1 LSLTRA
7 ILIVV
12 WCLSMAAAHSVLA
25 YILGYILPR
34 NDSLPDNQRTF
45 VLVAA
50 AVSLVTAVLA
60 LCAVVY
66 VKALWGVMVLGAV
79 SGGMFLYAILQ
90 FALPFNVFVLAL
102 IIGQLLLSRFAIGL
116 NAIDNPGKPRLNP
129 SEEF

>member
-1 LSLTRA
+1 MSLTRA

-25 YILGYILPR
+25 YVLGYLLPR
-34 NDSLPDNQRTF
+34 NDSLPDHQRTF

-50 AVSLVTAVLA
+50 AVSLTTAVLA
-60 LCAVVY
+60 LFAVVY

-79 SGGMFLYAILQ
+79 SGGMFLYAILKYS
-90 FALPFNVFVLAL
+90 LPFNVFVLVL
-102 IIGQLLLSRFAIGL
+102 IMGQLLLSRFAIGL